1 MPFNAKMSIIIYIQQ
16 YINTTMEHIENN
28 ITNSLRFEIFT
39 NKEWVPGKEGVEF
52 KQLDKVVKDVIYHNV
67 KEIILEYTNKV
78 YISVSMLDRWEEE
91 TSINLQFDLVNCT
104 LRDGSDLLETFN
116 KFQKNVTQLMYDEVI
131 AYEPTG
137 FLKVNKTLYDNLGE
151 GFSNK
156 L

>member
-1 MPFNAKMSIIIYIQQ
+1 
-16 YINTTMEHIENN
+16 MEHIENN
-28 ITNSLRFEIFT
+28 ITNSLRFRIFT

-52 KQLDKVVKDVIYHNV
+52 KQLDKAVKDAIYHNV
-67 KEIILEYTNKV
+67 KDIILEYANKV
-78 YISVSMLDRWEEE
+78 YISESMLDRWEKE
-91 TSINLQFDLVNCT
+91 TEIHLQFDLVNCT
-104 LRDGSDLLETFN
+104 LRDGSDLLEKFN
-116 KFQKNVTQLMYDEVI
+116 QFQKNVTQLIYDEVI

>member
-1 MPFNAKMSIIIYIQQ
+1 
-16 YINTTMEHIENN
+16 MEHIENN
-28 ITNSLRFEIFT
+28 ITNSLRFRIFT

-52 KQLDKVVKDVIYHNV
+52 KQLDKAVKDAIYHNV
-67 KEIILEYTNKV
+67 KDIILEYANKV
-78 YISVSMLDRWEEE
+78 YISESFSDRWEKE
-91 TSINLQFDLVNCT
+91 TEIHLQFDLVNCT
-104 LRDGSDLLETFN
+104 LRDGSDLLEKFN
-116 KFQKNVTQLMYDEVI
+116 QFQKNVTQLIYDEVI